1 MTKEA
6 KPTTPIDR
14 SFFDD
19 HTEYFPPDDPR
30 WISLKEIKKQAIPFY
45 LRMTEEERKRC
56 ISLREREKQL
66 QQEKEAK
73 LSGEETND

>member
-1 MTKEA
+1 MT
-6 KPTTPIDR
+6 PYIPSDR

-30 WISLKEIKKQAIPFY
+30 WTSLKEINKHSTSFY
-45 LRMTEEERKRC
+45 QRMTEEERKSC

>member
-1 MTKEA
+1 MT
-6 KPTTPIDR
+6 PYISSNR

-45 LRMTEEERKRC
+45 LRMTEEERKSC